1 MEEKTKIVEH
11 SQEIFL
17 KNGFYKITMEE
28 IARGL
33 RISKKTIYKHFPS
46 KNSLVDAAV
55 KIFQKKVKDKMT
67 KKVNAGEN
75 AILKIRAVAEIFAE
89 LSLKVDEKMLYDL
102 QTHRPDLWNNI
113 EAFRSKL
120 IKNIWEEIIDQGK
133 KEEYII
139 DKPNEIIITVIYSA
153 VRSVINPTFL
163 LNHNYSINEAFR
175 ITFDFLI
182 KGLLTPKGLKVY
194 NKIEKDFQ
202 NGKN

>member
-1 MEEKTKIVEH
+1 MDEKTKIVEH
-11 SQEIFL
+11 SQEIFI

-55 KIFQKKVKDKMT
+55 KIFQKKVKYKMT
-67 KKVNAGEN
+67 KKVNEGDN
-75 AILKIRAVAEIFAE
+75 AILKIRAVTEIFAE
-89 LSLKVDEKMLYDL
+89 LSLKVNEKMLYDL

-113 EAFRSKL
+113 ETFRSKL

-194 NKIEKDFQ
+194 NKIEKEFQ
-202 NGKN
+202 NEKN

>member
-1 MEEKTKIVEH
+1 MDEKTKIIEYSKEVF
-11 SQEIFL
+11 I

-46 KNSLVDAAV
+46 KHSLVDAAV
-55 KIFQKKVKDKMT
+55 KIFQLSVKNKMT
-67 KKVNAGEN
+67 KMVNEEDN
-75 AILKIRAVAEIFAE
+75 AILKIKALTEIFAE
-89 LSLKVDEKMLYDL
+89 LSLKVNEKMLYDL
-102 QTHRPDLWNNI
+102 QTHRPDLWDNI

-133 KEEYII
+133 KEDYII

-153 VRSVINPTFL
+153 IRSVINPTFL

-175 ITFDFLI
+175 ITFDILI
-182 KGLLTPKGLKVY
+182 KGLLTQK
-194 NKIEKDFQ
+194 KD
-202 NGKN
+202 